1 MKPRKGATQT
11 HQYNQSEESRCKRL
25 KELVDSNEFLDKDSQ
40 EYSAAMYLLIRLLEE
55 KKSLTNDRGQALY
68 PALNQLRN
76 GLVHGFFEVDPN
88 MAKEFVITEIEKLQH
103 NRPLS
108 KNLREYQLFNSIS
121 KYQGSLQTIRD
132 TLTKDLSTAMRSD
145 PSLSQDPQFVT
156 QYTQNFITTCYDT
169 LPYHQER
176 INSYNSFYAQN
187 GQDDS
192 RDTTLFQIGC
202 FSETIKQIM
211 ECCGTYSNSISPID
225 TTLIEIT
232 EYRNKIFHDTGVD
245 RRSSGLVE
253 ISSQQVYDMT
263 KYIAQYNH
271 YTRTAIPDSAQHSYV
286 SSRSHPDPINQ
297 DNSKDLMSQVKD
309 SFQALISSS
318 EPDHKFTFC
327 VIPWNVEKSIGD
339 NTALET
345 ELKKFLSESVTE
357 NKGIETSKI
366 FILLKLNEE
375 QQNTADNIN
384 MHYSV
389 LHLKKDVEDKITFS
403 YSDSLATQ
411 DRNSELESL
420 STIIQDSGID
430 ASQKAFTSNLQGDN
444 LNSCY
449 GALFNA
455 LKMLNIQPMQN
466 NIDDFI
472 SQQLLAS
479 QSNAQHQAPSIS
491 SQDNQKTTWVGRVG
505 EKRKLE
511 SLIEEDH
518 NKTP

>member
-1 MKPRKGATQT
+1 MKPRKGAKQT
-11 HQYNQSEESRCKRL
+11 NQYDQSEKSRCERL
-25 KELVDSNEFLDKDSQ
+25 KELVNSNEFLNKDSQ
-40 EYSAAMYLLIRLLEE
+40 EHSAAMYLLIRLLEE
-55 KKSLTNDRGQALY
+55 KKSLTNDGGQTLY

-76 GLVHGFFEVDPN
+76 GLVHGFFEVYPN
-88 MAKEFVITEIEKLQH
+88 MVKEFVVAEIDNLQN
-103 NRPLS
+103 NRTLS
-108 KNLREYQLFNSIS
+108 KNLRDYQLFNSIS
-121 KYQGSLQTIRD
+121 KYQGSFQTIRD
-132 TLTKDLSTAMRSD
+132 TLTKDLGTAMRSD
-145 PSLSQDPQFVT
+145 PSLLQDPQFVT
-156 QYTQNFITTCYDT
+156 QYTQNFITTCYDA
-169 LPYHQER
+169 LPYHQGK
-176 INSYNSFYAQN
+176 INSYNHFYAQN
-187 GQDDS
+187 GWDNS
-192 RDTTLFQIGC
+192 RDATLFQIGC

-211 ECCGTYSNSISPID
+211 EYCNAYPNSISPID
-225 TTLIEIT
+225 TTLIEIAG
-232 EYRNKIFHDTGVD
+232 YRDRIFHDTGVD
-245 RRSSGLVE
+245 RRSSSPVE
-253 ISSQQVYDMT
+253 ISSQEVFSMA
-263 KYIAQYNH
+263 KCIAQYDH

-286 SSRSHPDPINQ
+286 SSSSHPDPINQ
-297 DNSKDLMSQVKD
+297 DNSEDLMSQVKD

-339 NTALET
+339 NMVLET
-345 ELKKFLSESVTE
+345 ELKKFLSELVTE
-357 NKGIETSKI
+357 NKGIETSKV

-375 QQNTADNIN
+375 QQNTTDNSN

-430 ASQKAFTSNLQGDN
+430 ASQKGFASNSQLN
-444 LNSCY
+444 KLNSCY

-479 QSNAQHQAPSIS
+479 RSNSQHKAPSTS
-491 SQDNQKTTWVGRVG
+491 SQDDQKTTWVNRVG